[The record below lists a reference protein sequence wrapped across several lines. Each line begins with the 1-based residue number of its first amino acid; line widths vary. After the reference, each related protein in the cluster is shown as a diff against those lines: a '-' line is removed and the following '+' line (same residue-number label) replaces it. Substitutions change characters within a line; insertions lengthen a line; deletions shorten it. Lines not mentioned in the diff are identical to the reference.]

1 MCTACFPCGL
11 QSLALHGLIWFIYAM
26 MEKRDRAC
34 YSDAVAREQQERVE
48 VRNKEDKVRSG
59 YITVYASEGIS
70 AEVWQKSETTPGKR
84 G

>member
-1 MCTACFPCGL
+1 VCTACFPCGL

-48 VRNKEDKVRSG
+48 VRNKEDKVRLHHCICLRGHLSG
-59 YITVYASEGIS
+59 SLAKV
-70 AEVWQKSETTPGKR
+70 
-84 G
+84 

>member
-48 VRNKEDKVRSG
+48 VRNKEDKVR
-59 YITVYASEGIS
+59 
-70 AEVWQKSETTPGKR
+70 
-84 G
+84 